1 MRINFFRFRY
11 LNMPFSISFGRSF
24 FKKIEFAIKISCFIH
39 FIGEHVTEVTM
50 CIGPSMLPTFNMF
63 GDIVALEHF
72 SPKLKRLDI
81 GDVVVCIS
89 PTNPWRAICKRII
102 GMPGDRICID
112 PTVPRGHI
120 WLQGDNMSNSTDSRS
135 YGPVPYALVRG
146 RVFARI
152 WPQTCWIKNGMI
164 PLQDE

>member
-1 MRINFFRFRY
+1 
-11 LNMPFSISFGRSF
+11 MPFIIPFGRSF
-24 FKKIEFAIKISCFIH
+24 FKKIEWAIKFACFVH
-39 FIGEHVTEVTM
+39 LIGEHVTEVTM
-50 CIGPSMLPTFNMF
+50 CIGPSMLPTFNMI
-63 GDIVALEHF
+63 GDIVVLEHF
-72 SPKLKRLDI
+72 SPKLKRLEI

-89 PTNPWRAICKRII
+89 PTNPWRAVCKRIL

-112 PTVPRGHI
+112 PTVINRKYIIVPRGHV

-135 YGPVPYALVRG
+135 YGPVPYALIRG